1 MEDTET
7 LTNTLYNRYIG
18 KFKEDAMKDVDPN
31 DASAVE
37 LFDNIW
43 PICAASFKTGIECA
57 TEEMISLTETSA
69 EADKAEADTEADK
82 AEDATSTYRCICFMC
97 GDCNNLTA
105 PNLAVAEDKLAKQGW
120 RADIEGAEGAWVCPK
135 CAKDRQ
141 NK

>member
-1 MEDTET
+1 MEDKET
-7 LTNTLYNRYIG
+7 LKNTIYNRYIG

-57 TEEMISLTETSA
+57 TEEMMDIFEVDIEA
-69 EADKAEADTEADK
+69 GKADKTEECA
-82 AEDATSTYRCICFMC
+82 STYRCTCPICGESITC
-97 GDCNNLTA
+97 EAPDLATA
-105 PNLAVAEDKLAKQGW
+105 KDMLAKQGW
-120 RADIEGAEGAWVCPK
+120 RIDVERAEWICPK